1 MRKSLKAIDN
11 AIEKGTLY
19 LLVGCVMIMLF
30 LSVTNIFLRWFDMTI
45 YWVEPLVRH
54 LVFLSAFLGGVL
66 ATGSRKHIGIDIFQR
81 WLEENKDSILTKLTL
96 RLTSLV
102 SIITLVWLTAS
113 SYDFVVTELKYGQPI
128 FWGIHSGFL
137 VGIIPLGFFLILIRF
152 LIIFINSFYKVER

>member
-1 MRKSLKAIDN
+1 MRKTLKTIDN

-19 LLVGCVMIMLF
+19 LLIGCVMVMLF

-81 WLEENKDSILTKLTL
+81 WLEENRDSILTKLTL

-102 SIITLVWLTAS
+102 SIVTLVWLTVS

-128 FWGIHSGFL
+128 F
-137 VGIIPLGFFLILIRF
+137 LGNSQWLSCWNYTFWLFFDF
-152 LIIFINSFYKVER
+152 NQVFDNFY

>member
-102 SIITLVWLTAS
+102 SIITLVWLTVS

>member
-1 MRKSLKAIDN
+1 MRKTLKAIDN

-19 LLVGCVMIMLF
+19 LLIGCVMVMLF

-81 WLEENKDSILTKLTL
+81 WLEENRDSILTKLTL

-102 SIITLVWLTAS
+102 SIVTLVWLTVS

-137 VGIIPLGFFLILIRF
+137 VGIIPFGFSLILIRF